1 MPFNDLR
8 FHPAAFVPTL
18 FRVFRVFR
26 GQPQTMNLRIGH
38 GYDIHRTVAGRK
50 LVLGGVTFAADFG
63 LDGHSDADV
72 LTHAICD
79 ALLGA
84 AGLPDIGHHF
94 PNTDP
99 AYRNADSQGLLRR
112 VVTLL
117 AERGWSP
124 VNLDA
129 TLLAEKPKIAPRLAE
144 MKAVLA
150 GSTGLS
156 IDAIGL
162 KATTNEGADDIGRG
176 LAIAA
181 HAVALIQKV

>member
-1 MPFNDLR
+1 
-8 FHPAAFVPTL
+8 
-18 FRVFRVFR
+18 
-26 GQPQTMNLRIGH
+26 MNLRIGH
-38 GYDIHRTVAGRK
+38 GYDIHRTAAGRK

-63 LDGHSDADV
+63 LEGHSDADA

-84 AGLPDIGHHF
+84 AGLPDIGHQF

-99 AYRNADSQGLLRR
+99 SYKDADSQVLLQR
-112 VVTLL
+112 VVAALR
-117 AERGWSP
+117 ERGWAP
-124 VNLDA
+124 VNIDA
-129 TLLAEKPKIAPRLAE
+129 TLIAEKPKIAPRLAE

-150 GSTGLS
+150 KSTGLPV
-156 IDAIGL
+156 DAIGV

-181 HAVALIQKV
+181 HAVALIRKV